1 MKQKLNQTRTYDEDG
16 YRRRA
21 ACVCLSGGRENEVL
35 LVSSS
40 QHPEHWIIP
49 GGGMEPG
56 EEPKV
61 AAVREVYE
69 EAGVQGTLGRLL
81 GIFENQDRKH
91 RTYVF
96 VLIVTKVLPDW
107 EDSTSVGRKRAW
119 FSVDAATA
127 ALRRHKPVQA
137 RYLQHLQPS
146 ESLGHPGSLAAPP
159 STSSIK

>member
-69 EAGVQGTLGRLL
+69 ETEQTKTDSHGELQSGLAGRRWVAGGGGRHGAGWSLIPHGTSG
-81 GIFENQDRKH
+81 
-91 RTYVF
+91 
-96 VLIVTKVLPDW
+96 W
-107 EDSTSVGRKRAW
+107 TS
-119 FSVDAATA
+119 TA
-127 ALRRHKPVQA
+127 ADATDPVVLECRVHWADCLVSLRIKI
-137 RYLQHLQPS
+137 
-146 ESLGHPGSLAAPP
+146 GSIVHTC
-159 STSSIK
+159 SF